1 MLGELKVYTQSG
13 SYVLTVNGGHCTV
26 RRENQKPYEAT
37 KVENGSPQWQSIYE
51 QLYKLEWLIESA
63 VNLK

>member
-13 SYVLTVNGGHCTV
+13 NYVLTVNGGHCTV
-26 RRENQKPYEAT
+26 RRESQKPYEAT
-37 KVENGSPQWQSIYE
+37 KVENGSSQWQAIYE